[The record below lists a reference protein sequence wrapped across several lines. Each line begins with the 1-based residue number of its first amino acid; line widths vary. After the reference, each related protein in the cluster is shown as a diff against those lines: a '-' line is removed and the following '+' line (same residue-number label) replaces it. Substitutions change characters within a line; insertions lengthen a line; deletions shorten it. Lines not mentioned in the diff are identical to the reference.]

1 MVYSFYIKDY
11 TYTWAQ
17 KILKDSLS
25 EWSKNIGGVGGIE
38 ACQIGCN
45 KETFIW
51 DPWQLS
57 DPIFKNF

>member
-17 KILKDSLS
+17 KFLKDSLP

-45 KETFIW
+45 KETFI
-51 DPWQLS
+51 
-57 DPIFKNF
+57 